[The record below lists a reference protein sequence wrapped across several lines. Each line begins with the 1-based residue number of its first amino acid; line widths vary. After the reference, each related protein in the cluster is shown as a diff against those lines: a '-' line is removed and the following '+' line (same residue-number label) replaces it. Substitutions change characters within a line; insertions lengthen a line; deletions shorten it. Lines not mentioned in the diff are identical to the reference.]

1 MEHIKFVV
9 KNTSVRNGRID
20 HVDIGDATIV
30 DCTNCTSLTELPL
43 WPNVTEVWCTNCPS
57 LTELPL
63 WSNVTEVWCYNCP
76 SLTELPLWPN
86 VTKVLCT
93 NCPSLTELPLWHNVT
108 KVWCSNCPS
117 LTELPLW
124 PNVTEVWCENCPS
137 LTELPLWPN
146 VTIVFSNLPVKF
158 KPVYTLVDP
167 NKTIY
172 SSQSEKCCICM
183 ENPKEIIFDP
193 CYHFDTCIKCAEQ
206 LVVVV
211 SSKCPICRTR
221 ITSLINNLSHLCGE
235 SALDSVT

>member
-1 MEHIKFVV
+1 MEPIKFVV

-30 DCTNCTSLTELPL
+30 NCS
-43 WPNVTEVWCTNCPS
+43 
-57 LTELPL
+57 
-63 WSNVTEVWCYNCP
+63 YCP

-86 VTKVLCT
+86 VTDVYCRRCT
-93 NCPSLTELPLWHNVT
+93 SLTKLPPWPNVTDVYCSGCPSLTELSLWPNVTIVDCSNCSSLTELPLWPNII
-108 KVWCSNCPS
+108 KVWCTDCPS

-124 PNVTEVWCENCPS
+124 PNIIKVY
-137 LTELPLWPN
+137 
-146 VTIVFSNLPVKF
+146 SNLSVKL
-158 KPVYTLVDP
+158 VYTLVDP

-183 ENPKEIIFDP
+183 ENPKEIIFNP

-206 LVVVV
+206 LKVV

-221 ITSLINNLSHLCGE
+221 IASLIIR
-235 SALDSVT
+235 